1 MTETK
6 SLSELPCI
14 CPKCGQ
20 TAVRSEGKYGRRDE
34 CCGLW
39 SWKGKPLVDR
49 ETHKARILA
58 HEAFDRLWKKG
69 SGRRMNRGQAYR
81 WLQEALGWKE
91 CPHMATMS
99 AEDATKV
106 IRLASEKWR
115 GINRG

>member
-1 MTETK
+1 MTESK

-58 HEAFDRLWKKG
+58 HEAFDRLWKSRHMK
-69 SGRRMNRGQAYR
+69 RGQAYA
-81 WLQEALGWKE
+81 WLKKAMGWTE
-91 CPHMATMS
+91 QPHMAEMS
-99 AEDATKV
+99 PEDASTV
-106 IRLASEKWR
+106 VRLASEKWR
-115 GINRG
+115 EINRG